1 MNSAYLDRALQLAEA
16 GTDPVVAM
24 RNQDKVVSLLRRA
37 RAEQQQATA
46 MGDVSSP
53 GGAAGDRLAA
63 VLDRLERVVSPL
75 ARPLAAL
82 GASKIVR
89 VENAPALV
97 PGESSL
103 QLKVEWPGG
112 EGFASAIY
120 ATTLDGDP
128 ASLSRV
134 SVRITINGSEDLF
147 TTGQAP
153 ASVPM
158 IAFAPGTHAWFRLKG
173 PNGEDEGYPVSALQK
188 WSITFTYEGAAGP
201 ATITPVLLFAYAKR

>member
-1 MNSAYLDRALQLAEA
+1 MNTAYLDKALELAEA
-16 GTDPVVAM
+16 GRDPVAAM

-37 RAEQQQATA
+37 RAEQTTA
-46 MGDVSSP
+46 LGDV
-53 GGAAGDRLAA
+53 DRLAA

-89 VENAPALV
+89 VENVPALL
-97 PGESSL
+97 PRETS
-103 QLKVEWPGG
+103 QPLKIEWPGG
-112 EGFASAIY
+112 EGFASAMY
-120 ATTLDGDP
+120 ATSLDGDP

-153 ASVPM
+153 AFVPL
-158 IAFAPGTHAWFRLKG
+158 IAFNPGTHAWFRLKG
-173 PNGEDEGYPVSALQK
+173 PNGEELGYPVSSLQK
-188 WSITFTYEGAAGP
+188 WAITFTYEGAAGP
-201 ATITPVLLFAYAKR
+201 ATITPVLLFAYATR